1 MIFHRF
7 GVLTIKYALKRE
19 RERERGL
26 VSIVGKKKKKNRRSS
41 RWSLVEDAI
50 DKPFADVSVTSI
62 IDLAPNQE
70 RSNTCNCFISRK
82 GSV

>member
-19 RERERGL
+19 RERTSFDRR
-26 VSIVGKKKKKNRRSS
+26 KKKKKNQRSS

-50 DKPFADVSVTSI
+50 DKPFPDVSLTSI

>member
-19 RERERGL
+19 RERERT
-26 VSIVGKKKKKNRRSS
+26 SFDRRKKKKKNQRSS

-50 DKPFADVSVTSI
+50 DKPFADVSLTSI

>member
-19 RERERGL
+19 RERGL
-26 VSIVGKKKKKNRRSS
+26 VSIVGKKKKNRRSS

-50 DKPFADVSVTSI
+50 DKPFADVSLTSI

>member
-7 GVLTIKYALKRE
+7 GVLTIKYALK